1 MTDPPVQALEGV
13 RVLELAHLI
22 AGPTC
27 GMYLADMGAD
37 VIKVESREAPDA
49 SRTVYGIARAGEGIL
64 HLTVNRNKR
73 ALCLD
78 LGKPQGREAFY
89 RVLKTAD
96 VVLEGYR
103 NGVAEKLGIDYA
115 TLRPMNPRLIYCSVS
130 AFGPEGPWRSKPGLD
145 ALAQAVGGLMAVT
158 GETDGGPALV
168 GAPVVDTIGGLLAV
182 QGILTALIARG
193 RTGEGQRVDVSLLDG
208 VLLSHLAR
216 LSVFHETGVP
226 IGRYGSGHPNLVPY
240 QAFRA
245 RDGWIFLAIW
255 KDATWR
261 PFCDVAGRPALADDP
276 RFATRADRL
285 ANRKELTA
293 LLEIAIAGR
302 TIEEWMAALEP
313 IDVLCAPINDYA
325 QLVRHPA
332 VGATGMIVE
341 QEHPRAG
348 RFTTMAPAVKLE
360 KTPGTIRTGAPAL
373 GEHSR
378 EILGEA
384 GLAPAELDALAAQGI
399 I

>member
-1 MTDPPVQALEGV
+1 MTDPLVRPLEGV

-22 AGPTC
+22 AGPTG

-49 SRTVYGIARAGEGIL
+49 SRSVYGITRAGEGIL

-78 LGKPQGREAFY
+78 LQKPAGRATFY
-89 RVLKTAD
+89 RMVKTAD

-103 NGVAEKLGIDYA
+103 NGVAERLGIDYA
-115 TLRPMNPRLIYCSVS
+115 TLAPMNPRLVYCSVS
-130 AFGPEGPWRSKPGLD
+130 AFGPEGPWRDKPGLD

-158 GETDGGPALV
+158 GEVNGGPALV
-168 GAPVVDTIGGLLAV
+168 GAPVVDTIGGLLAA
-182 QGILTALIARG
+182 QGILLALIGRG
-193 RTGEGQRVDVSLLDG
+193 RTGQGQKVDVSLLDG

-216 LSVFHETGVP
+216 LAVYHETGIP
-226 IGRYGSGHPNLVPY
+226 LGRYGSGHPNLVPY

-245 RDGWIFLAIW
+245 SDGWIFVAVW
-255 KDATWR
+255 RDATWG
-261 PFCDVAGRPALADDP
+261 PFCATIGQPDLAADP
-276 RFATRADRL
+276 RFATSADRVTH
-285 ANRKELTA
+285 RKELEPLIESM
-293 LLEIAIAGR
+293 LLTR
-302 TIEEWMAALEP
+302 TVEEWMAALSP
-313 IDVLCAPINDYA
+313 LDVLCAPVNDYT

-332 VGATGMIVE
+332 VLATGMIVE

-348 RFTTMAPAVKLE
+348 RITTMANPVKLE

-378 EILGEA
+378 DILQEA
-384 GLAPAELDALAAQGI
+384 GLTSAEIDGLAADGVI
-399 I
+399 

>member
-1 MTDPPVQALEGV
+1 MTSAPARALEGV

-37 VIKVESREAPDA
+37 VIKVESRESPDA

-73 ALCLD
+73 ALCID
-78 LGKPQGREAFY
+78 LGKPMGREAFY
-89 RVLKTAD
+89 RLVRTAD

-115 TLRPMNPRLIYCSVS
+115 TLRPLNSRLVYCSLS
-130 AFGPEGPWRSKPGLD
+130 AFGPDGPWRNKPGLD
-145 ALAQAVGGLMAVT
+145 ALAQAVGGIMAVT
-158 GETDGGPALV
+158 GEAEGGPALV
-168 GAPVVDTIGGLLAV
+168 GAPVVDTIGGLLAT

-208 VLLSHLAR
+208 ALLSHLAR

-240 QAFRA
+240 QAFHA
-245 RDGWIFLAIW
+245 RDGWIFLAVW
-255 KDATWR
+255 KDDTWR
-261 PFCDVAGRPALADDP
+261 PFCAAAGRSELADDP
-276 RFATRADRL
+276 RFAARADRL

-293 LLEIAIAGR
+293 LLEVAIAGR
-302 TIEEWMAALEP
+302 TVEEWMAALEP
-313 IDVLCAPINDYA
+313 LDVLCAPINDYA

-332 VGATGMIVE
+332 VLATGLIVE
-341 QEHPRAG
+341 QDHPRAG
-348 RFTTMAPAVKLE
+348 RFTTMATAVKLE
-360 KTPGTIRTGAPAL
+360 KTPGTIRTGAPAM

-384 GLAPAELDALAAQGI
+384 GLTAAELDALAAEGVI
-399 I
+399 

>member
-1 MTDPPVQALEGV
+1 V

-37 VIKVESREAPDA
+37 VIKVESRESPDA

-73 ALCLD
+73 ALCID
-78 LGKPQGREAFY
+78 LGKPMGREAFY
-89 RVLKTAD
+89 RLVRTAD
-96 VVLEGYR
+96 VLLEGYR

-115 TLRPMNPRLIYCSVS
+115 TLGPLNSRLVYCSLS
-130 AFGPEGPWRSKPGLD
+130 AFGPDGPWRNKPGLD
-145 ALAQAVGGLMAVT
+145 ALAQAVGGIMAVT
-158 GETDGGPALV
+158 GEAEGGPALV
-168 GAPVVDTIGGLLAV
+168 GAPVVDTIGGLLAT

-208 VLLSHLAR
+208 ALLSHLAR

-240 QAFRA
+240 QAFHA
-245 RDGWIFLAIW
+245 RDGWIFLAVW
-255 KDATWR
+255 KDDTWR
-261 PFCDVAGRPALADDP
+261 PFCAAAGRPEVADDP
-276 RFATRADRL
+276 RFAARADRL

-293 LLEIAIAGR
+293 LLEVAIAGR
-302 TIEEWMAALEP
+302 TVKEWMAALEP
-313 IDVLCAPINDYA
+313 LDVLCAPINDYA

-332 VGATGMIVE
+332 VLATGLIVE
-341 QEHPRAG
+341 QDHPKAG
-348 RFTTMAPAVKLE
+348 RFTTMATAVKLE
-360 KTPGTIRTGAPAL
+360 KTPGTIRTGAPAM

-384 GLAPAELDALAAQGI
+384 GLTAAELDALAAEGI

>member
-1 MTDPPVQALEGV
+1 MSQPPVRALEGV

-22 AGPTC
+22 AGPTG

-37 VIKVESREAPDA
+37 VIKVESRESPDA
-49 SRTVYGIARAGEGIL
+49 SRTVYGVARASEGIL

-78 LGKPQGREAFY
+78 LGKPLGRETFY
-89 RVLKTAD
+89 RVVKTAD

-130 AFGPEGPWRSKPGLD
+130 AFGPEGPWRNKPGLD

-158 GETDGGPALV
+158 GETDGAPALV

-216 LSVFHETGVP
+216 LAVFHETGVP

-245 RDGWIFLAIW
+245 RDGWIFVAVWRDL
-255 KDATWR
+255 TWR
-261 PFCDVAGRPALADDP
+261 PFCDAVGRPELADDP

-293 LLEIAIAGR
+293 LIEIAIAGR
-302 TIEEWMAALEP
+302 TIEEWMAALER

-332 VGATGMIVE
+332 VQAARMIVE

-348 RFTTMAPAVKLE
+348 RFTTMATAVKLE

-378 EILGEA
+378 EILAEA
-384 GLAPAELDALAAQGI
+384 GLAAAELDALAAQGI

>member
-1 MTDPPVQALEGV
+1 MTSPPARALEGV

-37 VIKVESREAPDA
+37 VIKVESRESPDA

-73 ALCLD
+73 ALCID
-78 LGKPQGREAFY
+78 LGKPMGREAFY
-89 RVLKTAD
+89 RLARTAD

-115 TLRPMNPRLIYCSVS
+115 TLGPLNSRLVYCSLS
-130 AFGPEGPWRSKPGLD
+130 AFGPDGPWRNKPGLD
-145 ALAQAVGGLMAVT
+145 ALAQAVGGIMAVT
-158 GETDGGPALV
+158 GEAEGGPALV
-168 GAPVVDTIGGLLAV
+168 GAPVVDTIGGLLAT

-208 VLLSHLAR
+208 ALLSHLAR

-240 QAFRA
+240 QAFHA
-245 RDGWIFLAIW
+245 RDGWIFLAVW
-255 KDATWR
+255 KDDTWR
-261 PFCDVAGRPALADDP
+261 PFCAAAGRPELADDL
-276 RFATRADRL
+276 RFAARADRL
-285 ANRKELTA
+285 ANREELTA
-293 LLEIAIAGR
+293 LLEVAIAGR
-302 TIEEWMAALEP
+302 TVEEWMAALEP
-313 IDVLCAPINDYA
+313 LDVLCAPINDYA

-332 VGATGMIVE
+332 VLATGLIVE
-341 QEHPRAG
+341 QDHPRAG
-348 RFTTMAPAVKLE
+348 RLTTMATAVKLE
-360 KTPGTIRTGAPAL
+360 KTPGTIRTGAPAM

-384 GLAPAELDALAAQGI
+384 GLTAAELDALAAEGI

>member
-1 MTDPPVQALEGV
+1 MTDPLVRPLGGM

-22 AGPTC
+22 AGPTA

-49 SRTVYGIARAGEGIL
+49 SRSVYGVARAGEGIL

-78 LGKPQGREAFY
+78 LRKPAGREVFY
-89 RVLKTAD
+89 RVVKTAD

-115 TLRPMNPRLIYCSVS
+115 TLAPMNPRLIYCSLS
-130 AFGPEGPWRSKPGLD
+130 AFGPEGPWREKPGLD

-158 GETDGGPALV
+158 GEAEGGPALV
-168 GAPVVDTIGGLLAV
+168 GAPVVDTIGGLLAT
-182 QGILTALIARG
+182 QGILTAMIGRG
-193 RTGEGQRVDVSLLDG
+193 RTGQGQRVDVSLLDG

-216 LSVFHETGVP
+216 LCVFHETGVP
-226 IGRYGSGHPNLVPY
+226 LGRYGSGHPNLVPY

-245 RDGWIFLAIW
+245 SDGWIFVAVW
-255 KDATWR
+255 RDETWA
-261 PFCDVAGRPALADDP
+261 PFCAAAGRPELADDA
-276 RFATRADRL
+276 RFGTRADRL
-285 ANRKELTA
+285 ANRKELEA
-293 LLEIAIAGR
+293 VLESIMAGR
-302 TIEEWMAALEP
+302 TIEEWMATLEP
-313 IDVLCAPINDYA
+313 IDVLCAPVNDYA
-325 QLVRHPA
+325 QLVGHPA
-332 VGATGMIVE
+332 VRATKMIVE

-348 RFTTMAPAVKLE
+348 RFTTMATPVKLE

-378 EILGEA
+378 EILLEA
-384 GLAPAELDALAAQGI
+384 GVTAAEIDALAAARI

>member
-1 MTDPPVQALEGV
+1 MTDPLVRPLEGV

-22 AGPTC
+22 AGPTG

-49 SRTVYGIARAGEGIL
+49 SRSVYGITRAGEGIL

-78 LGKPQGREAFY
+78 LQKRAGRETFY
-89 RVLKTAD
+89 RMVKTAD

-103 NGVAEKLGIDYA
+103 NGVAERLGIDYT
-115 TLRPMNPRLIYCSVS
+115 TLAPMNPRLVYCSVS
-130 AFGPEGPWRSKPGLD
+130 AFGPEGPWRDKPGLD

-158 GETDGGPALV
+158 GEVNGGPALV
-168 GAPVVDTIGGLLAV
+168 GAPVVDTIGGLLAA
-182 QGILTALIARG
+182 QGILLALIGRG
-193 RTGEGQRVDVSLLDG
+193 RTGQGQKVDVSLLDG

-216 LSVFHETGVP
+216 LSVYHETGVP
-226 IGRYGSGHPNLVPY
+226 LGRYGSGHPNLVPY
-240 QAFRA
+240 QAFHA
-245 RDGWIFLAIW
+245 ADGWIFIAVW
-255 KDATWR
+255 RDATWA
-261 PFCDVAGRPALADDP
+261 PFCAAIGQPDLATDP
-276 RFATRADRL
+276 RFATSADRVTH
-285 ANRKELTA
+285 RKELEPLIESVMAT
-293 LLEIAIAGR
+293 R
-302 TIEEWMAALEP
+302 TVEEWMDAFSP
-313 IDVLCAPINDYA
+313 IDVLCAPVNDYT

-332 VGATGMIVE
+332 VLATSMIVE

-348 RFTTMAPAVKLE
+348 RITTMANPVKLE

-378 EILGEA
+378 DILQETGLTLAEI
-384 GLAPAELDALAAQGI
+384 DTLAADGVI
-399 I
+399 